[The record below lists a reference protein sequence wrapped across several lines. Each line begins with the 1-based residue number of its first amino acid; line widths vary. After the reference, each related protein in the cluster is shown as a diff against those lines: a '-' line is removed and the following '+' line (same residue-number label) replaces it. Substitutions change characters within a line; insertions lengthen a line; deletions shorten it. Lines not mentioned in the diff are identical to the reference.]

1 MDRVLERWAGLD
13 VHKKTV
19 TACVRVPGIS
29 GDRVQHVRSFG
40 TTTGEL
46 LTLSD
51 RAWYAVNGMMGTSRP
66 TVPVVVGDHRPIGD
80 PTVDDVSSS
89 SPRCSRPSSICGRVT
104 G

>member
-1 MDRVLERWAGLD
+1 MDRVLERCAGLD

-29 GDRVQHVRSFG
+29 GGRAQHIRTFG
-40 TTTGEL
+40 TTTVEL

-51 RAWYAVNGMMGTSRP
+51 RAWYAVNWMMGMSRP
-66 TVPVVVGDHRPIGD
+66 TGPVVGGDHRPIGD
-80 PTVDDVSSS
+80 LTVDDVSSS